1 MIPSQPLT
9 LEQSPSVYVHCRRK
23 SISIAAGKSAS
34 SKTVPMVIPRKP
46 TLSKFTG
53 EEDTCVSVILSSTLK
68 QCPISLA
75 RQVRFQ
81 DSTTLIISLALMQR
95 AARHDAKDDFLKRS
109 VDFQAID
116 QLV

>member
-9 LEQSPSVYVHCRRK
+9 LEQSPSVYVHCRRE

-46 TLSKFTG
+46 TLSKFT
-53 EEDTCVSVILSSTLK
+53 EEDSCVSVLLSSTLK
-68 QCPISLA
+68 QCSISLA

-95 AARHDAKDDFLKRS
+95 ATTHDAKDDFLKRS
-109 VDFQAID
+109 VDF
-116 QLV
+116 